1 VTDDIRELTARLAS
15 EPASLVFLDLA
26 EALRRRGQFDAAL
39 AVVSGG
45 LQRYPSLADGH
56 DLRARIHADR
66 GEGDS
71 AFDAWTEALRH
82 DPRHLGAL
90 RGLAYLAFRAGDFAR
105 AERHLVAVLGL
116 VPNDGNAF
124 NALARVRERRQE
136 EPPVPVPV
144 PSLAGE
150 QAIDSLLLDSQGRRL
165 TGTLQRTDGTDVSEA
180 VAAELVGVSRE
191 AARTT
196 RLLQLGG
203 WLAISIECSDAQL
216 QLVAPTPETLLLA
229 RSVDETPAGR
239 LALFTDRAAA
249 ASRRWLERL
258 T

>member
-1 VTDDIRELTARLAS
+1 MTDDIRELTARLAS
-15 EPASLVFLDLA
+15 EPASLVFLDLG

-39 AVVSGG
+39 AVVTGG
-45 LQRYPSLADGH
+45 LQRYPALADGH

-66 GEGDS
+66 GEGDL

-90 RGLAYLAFRAGDFAR
+90 RGLAYLAFRAGDYAR

-124 NALARVRERRQE
+124 NALARVRGRRQE
-136 EPPVPVPV
+136 TPAAEPA
-144 PSLAGE
+144 PSGGE
-150 QAIDSLLLDSQGRRL
+150 PAIDSLLLDAQGRRL
-165 TGTLQRTDGTDVSEA
+165 TGGLQRTDGTDVSET

-196 RLLQLGG
+196 RLLQLGS
-203 WLAISIECSDAQL
+203 WRAISIECADAQL
-216 QLVAPTPETLLLA
+216 QLVSPTAETLLLA
-229 RSVDETPAGR
+229 RTLDETPAGR
-239 LALFTDRAAA
+239 LALYTDRAAA

-258 T
+258 A